1 MSGDKAKLKAS
12 KSQIFLLIVGVIILC
27 TLYIKISSSC
37 CNVRE
42 VFLGYGEE
50 DDACIAKLVKQADA
64 GDILAANRLRYP
76 HEAYIK
82 RVCEKGVESLG
93 EREKYYFQDFRRD
106 RFYAELPPQKQIR
119 SDRFV
124 STGES
129 AEKIRAA
136 VKLPAVNEG
145 QFVDFEIGGRF
156 IKNRIV
162 DDIVGAERKFRAR
175 DEVIRQIELACK
187 KRLQFELHVERT
199 ACIRKSEVGF
209 DSRIT

>member
-1 MSGDKAKLKAS
+1 MPSNKMSLKAS

-82 RVCEKGVESLG
+82 RVCEKGVESLD
-93 EREKYYFQDFRRD
+93 ERERYYFQGFSGD
-106 RFYAELPPQKQIR
+106 RCEIWGFKTPKSKGGEANTTSGSSNLTRGDTNATSGGNLTRAEANN
-119 SDRFV
+119 
-124 STGES
+124 GES
-129 AEKIRAA
+129 DTTGNKADKTKR
-136 VKLPAVNEG
+136 EG
-145 QFVDFEIGGRF
+145 NSTEEQNAGR
-156 IKNRIV
+156 
-162 DDIVGAERKFRAR
+162 
-175 DEVIRQIELACK
+175 
-187 KRLQFELHVERT
+187 
-199 ACIRKSEVGF
+199 
-209 DSRIT
+209 